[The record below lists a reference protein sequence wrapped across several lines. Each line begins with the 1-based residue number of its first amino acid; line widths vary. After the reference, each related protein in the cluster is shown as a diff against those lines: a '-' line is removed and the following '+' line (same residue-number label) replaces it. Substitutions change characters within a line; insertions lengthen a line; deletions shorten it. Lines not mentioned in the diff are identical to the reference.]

1 MSTDQTAQTIV
12 TPAGVQLPKR
22 YHNLATQ
29 VPQFQPP
36 DPGKLRLFLQGLVG
50 EGKSTF
56 AASIPRACILDF
68 ENKYTAIPRRGE
80 GTHVF
85 YCADGDE
92 TEAII
97 DMLMADAEKDD
108 RVFDTVVFDPMNG
121 YIQQVRRLLTDRYVE
136 AGLLKAGSTITEYGK
151 GGSGW
156 DKVNQ
161 YVNAKL
167 FEVYEAG
174 HGWVVLSHMIQRWV
188 KSSEGSGET
197 RVYDHS
203 VNAGILNY
211 LYQEAEFTGT
221 IERVLTTKAVPTG
234 RVLTLPSGKE
244 VPQTRKQIDRSY
256 ELNLSHDDP
265 KLPVRQHVPMP
276 DEPIEIPEG
285 RGWSRFRFA
294 YHKSVE
300 ARMTEL
306 RTIPRKK
313 TKTVK
318 RLKTVKGVVGNKVVS
333 VVRLD
338 DHEVETLKETGS

>member
-1 MSTDQTAQTIV
+1 MTSAQTAQTIV

-22 YHNLATQ
+22 YHSLATQ
-29 VPQFQPP
+29 VPQFEPP
-36 DPGKLRLFLQGLVG
+36 APGKLRLFLQGLVG

-80 GTHVF
+80 GTHIF

-121 YIQQVRRLLTDRYVE
+121 YIQQVRRLLTDRYLE
-136 AGLLKAGSTITEYGK
+136 SGLLKPGSTITEYGK

-167 FEVYEAG
+167 FEVYESG
-174 HGWVVLSHMIQRWV
+174 YGWVVLSHMIQRWV

-221 IERVLTTKAVPTG
+221 IEHVLTTKAVPTG
-234 RVLTLPSGKE
+234 KVRVLPSGKTI
-244 VPQTRKQIDRSY
+244 QDTRKQIDRAY

-285 RGWSRFRFA
+285 RGWSRFSRI
-294 YHKSVE
+294 YHSSVE
-300 ARMTEL
+300 ARLAEL
-306 RTIPRKK
+306 RTIPLKKKIKTVRKK
-313 TKTVK
+313 KPA
-318 RLKTVKGVVGNKVVS
+318 
-333 VVRLD
+333 
-338 DHEVETLKETGS
+338 